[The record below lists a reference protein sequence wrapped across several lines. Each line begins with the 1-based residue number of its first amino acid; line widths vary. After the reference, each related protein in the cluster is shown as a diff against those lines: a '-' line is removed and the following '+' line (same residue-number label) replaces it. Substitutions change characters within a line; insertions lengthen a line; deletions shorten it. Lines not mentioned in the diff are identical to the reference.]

1 VVSSQAGLVADLSSN
16 CSVMDFIASSA
27 RSVTKKSH
35 AAPHYHAGET
45 EIVTRMPFCSC
56 STLFVSG
63 FMMRDVESILARF
76 SEVMEQMTCIRA
88 VFEKV
93 PAP

>member
-1 VVSSQAGLVADLSSN
+1 VSKKISSG
-16 CSVMDFIASSA
+16 
-27 RSVTKKSH
+27 
-35 AAPHYHAGET
+35 AALPCWREGYC
-45 EIVTRMPFCSC
+45 TRMPFCSF